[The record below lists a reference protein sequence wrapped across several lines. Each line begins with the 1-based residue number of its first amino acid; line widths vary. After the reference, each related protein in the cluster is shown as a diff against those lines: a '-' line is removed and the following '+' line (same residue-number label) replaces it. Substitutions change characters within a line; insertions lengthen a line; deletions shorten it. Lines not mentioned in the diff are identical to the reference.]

1 MPDGR
6 KSGVHGWIGSPR
18 FTSVTQPP
26 VTEPTAEPTAG
37 PAVLARPPAWQPLA
51 AIGVTLVLWASA
63 FVAIRHLGHEVTP
76 GALSLG
82 RLLIAAIVLSALLVR
97 APRSRLTRTEVLLLL
112 ACGIAWFGVYN
123 LALNDSE
130 RRIDAATAAMVVQV
144 GPILIAL
151 LAALLLGERLTG
163 WLLIGMAIAFGGVV
177 VIGSAM
183 RQGGGSDLDGVFLA
197 LLAAATYAIGVVCQ
211 KVLLR
216 RLSGLEVTCYAC
228 WVGAVV
234 CLPWVGDLGDVV
246 RNGSAETLS
255 LLGYL
260 GVFPTAI
267 AFSTWAFAL
276 RYTDAGKQA
285 LTTFLVPAIATVMA
299 WVLLDEVPP
308 ALAFAGGA
316 LCVVGVLTTRRK
328 SGSPEE
334 PKSVVNPA

>member
-1 MPDGR
+1 M
-6 KSGVHGWIGSPR
+6 SG
-18 FTSVTQPP
+18 
-26 VTEPTAEPTAG
+26 
-37 PAVLARPPAWQPLA
+37 PPAWQPVA

-63 FVAIRHLGHEVTP
+63 FVAIRHLGREVTP

-82 RLLIAAIVLSALLVR
+82 RLLIAAIVLSALLAR
-97 APRSRLTRTEVLLLL
+97 APRSRFTRNEVMLLVG
-112 ACGIAWFGVYN
+112 CGVAWFGIYN

-151 LAALLLGERLTG
+151 FAALFLGERLTG
-163 WLLIGMAIAFGGVV
+163 WLLVGMAVAFGGVV

-183 RQGGGSDLDGVFLA
+183 RGEGGSDLDGVLLA

-228 WVGAVV
+228 WIGAVV
-234 CLPWVGDLGDVV
+234 CLPWIGDLGDVV
-246 RNGSAETLS
+246 RNGSTDTL
-255 LLGYL
+255 LWIAYL

-276 RYTDAGKQA
+276 RHTDAGKQA

-316 LCVVGVLTTRRK
+316 LCVVGVLVTRRK
-328 SGSPEE
+328 PR
-334 PKSVVNPA
+334 VATPAG

>member
-1 MPDGR
+1 
-6 KSGVHGWIGSPR
+6 
-18 FTSVTQPP
+18 VTQSLPQAA
-26 VTEPTAEPTAG
+26 VPTA
-37 PAVLARPPAWQPLA
+37 VDDPPAWKPVA

-82 RLLIAAIVLSALLVR
+82 RLLIAALVLSALLAR
-97 APRSRLTRTEVLLLL
+97 APRSRFTRNEVILLLL
-112 ACGIAWFGVYN
+112 CGIAWFGIYN

-151 LAALLLGERLTG
+151 LAALFLGERLTG
-163 WLLIGMAIAFGGVV
+163 WLLLGMAIAFGGVV

-183 RQGGGSDLDGVFLA
+183 QGDGGSDLDGVLLA

-228 WVGAVV
+228 WIGALV
-234 CLPWVGDLGDVV
+234 CLPWVGDLGEVV
-246 RNGSAETLS
+246 RHGGAGTLA
-255 LLGYL
+255 LIVYL

-276 RYTDAGKQA
+276 RHTDAGKLA
-285 LTTFLVPAIATVMA
+285 LTTFLVPAIATVLA

-316 LCVVGVLTTRRK
+316 LCVVGVLVTRK
-328 SGSPEE
+328 Q
-334 PKSVVNPA
+334 PKMS